1 LQILGK
7 WLVEAHGELQK
18 PPVGKPIGQLHLVAL
33 NEIICILVD
42 VGDLRHAPM
51 VSAAVFDLGLALLN
65 ASFLDLKLG
74 ESRLH
79 VS

>member
-1 LQILGK
+1 
-7 WLVEAHGELQK
+7 
-18 PPVGKPIGQLHLVAL
+18 
-33 NEIICILVD
+33 
-42 VGDLRHAPM
+42 M